1 MSIEKF
7 VSYPLAL
14 LGSLALLTPATDM
27 GRAKEVEGASSAET
41 RRLESGVGAGASA
54 AVGRRPVHGRSS
66 AESAELRA
74 LRAAE
79 GALFPEL
86 GASELDLRGA
96 TLPTASCESPDH
108 EFAKSATMN
117 VTPAGEWLRGLERP
131 EIAVPRDPKVAR
143 YIRYFGAHPK
153 GREAFSQWLRRSGA
167 YRDIVET
174 ALAKRKL
181 PRDLMAVMFVES
193 GCIPK
198 ATSIAGAAGLWQF
211 MPQTARAYGLKV
223 QADYDE
229 RRNTWRATE
238 AAVAHLADLYAQFES
253 WHLALAAYNMGYQQL
268 LDRLTDTGAED
279 FFALSNIAEALPRET
294 LLYVPKILAVAVI
307 LRNLAYFGLDG
318 VEKAPALSA
327 SRIEVPPGTRMGLV
341 ARAAGTSLRK
351 LSDLNAHITGDT
363 VPDIGA
369 PAYVFVPS
377 SGLARAKSMLPR
389 LLNEQTPQP
398 IDLEVTADFDWGREE
413 FDMNW
418 RSRLEQTKPLPEA
431 SDKEKP
437 KTRTEKRTSRSKLD
451 PPQRETETAWGYAD
465 PTANEISIKETV
477 TYYRVRRGDTLS
489 GIASQFRISKQAL
502 AEANGLTTQ
511 SQIRAGAK
519 LRIVTLPPGN
529 G

>member
-14 LGSLALLTPATDM
+14 LGSLALLSPATDM
-27 GRAKEVEGASSAET
+27 SKAKEIEGASSTET
-41 RRLESGVGAGASA
+41 HRLESGVAAGASA
-54 AVGRRPVHGRSS
+54 AVGKHPVHGRSS

-96 TLPTASCESPDH
+96 SLPTASCESPDH
-108 EFAKSATMN
+108 EFSKSATMN

-143 YIRYFGAHPK
+143 YIRFFGAHPK

-174 ALAKRKL
+174 ALAKRRL

-223 QADYDE
+223 QSDYDE

-307 LRNLAYFGLDG
+307 LRNLAYFGFDG

-327 SRIEVPPGTRMGLV
+327 SRIEVPPGTRMALV

-351 LSDLNAHITGDT
+351 LSDLNAHIIGDA
-363 VPDIGA
+363 VPDLGA

-398 IDLEVTADFDWGREE
+398 LDLEVTADFDWGREE

-418 RSRLEQTKPLPEA
+418 RSRLEQTKPPPEA

-437 KTRTEKRTSRSKLD
+437 KTRTEKRTWRSKLET
-451 PPQRETETAWGYAD
+451 PQRERESAWGYAD
-465 PTANEISIKETV
+465 PAAKDMSIKETV
-477 TYYRVRRGDTLS
+477 TLYRVRRGDTLS

-511 SQIRAGAK
+511 SHVRAGAK
-519 LRIVTLPPGN
+519 LRIVTPSPSN